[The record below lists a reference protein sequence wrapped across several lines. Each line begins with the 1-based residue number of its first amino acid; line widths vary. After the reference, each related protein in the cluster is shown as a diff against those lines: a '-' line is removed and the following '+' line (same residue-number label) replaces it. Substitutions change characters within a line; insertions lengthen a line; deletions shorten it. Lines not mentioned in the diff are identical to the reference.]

1 MSEEDRL
8 NQYVLNGLHAR
19 ECWRLFRIIAEFV
32 DGFEVLPH
40 YYPAVTLFG
49 STRVKPDHPY
59 YQKAE
64 EVARL
69 LVKEG
74 FSVLTGG
81 GPGIMEAANKGAA
94 EAGGNSIG
102 LNIKLP
108 MEQHPNPYS
117 NIKLEFRYFF
127 VRKVM
132 MVKYAV
138 AFVCFPGGFG
148 TMDEL
153 FEAVTLVQTHKIRPV
168 PVVIVGSEYWA
179 GLFEWLKKRVL
190 EEGMISPE
198 DMDIVQLLDE
208 PTEIVRFIKD
218 RAILKTEHY
227 LPQKAWG

>member
-1 MSEEDRL
+1 
-8 NQYVLNGLHAR
+8 
-19 ECWRLFRIIAEFV
+19 
-32 DGFEVLPH
+32 
-40 YYPAVTLFG
+40 
-49 STRVKPDHPY
+49 
-59 YQKAE
+59 
-64 EVARL
+64 
-69 LVKEG
+69 
-74 FSVLTGG
+74 
-81 GPGIMEAANKGAA
+81 MEAANKGAA

-108 MEQHPNPYS
+108 MEQQPNPYS
-117 NIKLEFRYFF
+117 NVKLEFRYFF

-198 DMDIVQLLDE
+198 DMDIVQLLDD

-227 LPQKAWG
+227 LRQKVWG